1 MTSRLNTSRSTGA
14 KISSTRL
21 FMGLPARSPISERFQ
36 GTIYMTLGCSRS
48 PVTVAVPRSSRS
60 VLGAAFWPDPEAAG
74 AARPADPRAA
84 CAPPV
89 DGPDTA
95 GGAGA
100 VAGPFDVSAR
110 GSPASDCAVDW
121 GGFAA
126 GAAGAGAT
134 GAGAAAAGAVG
145 VAGAGDVVAGA
156 GGCCATAAPD
166 AAQHS

>member
-14 KISSTRL
+14 KISSTKL

-60 VLGAAFWPDPEAAG
+60 VFGAAFWPDPEAAG

-89 DGPDTA
+89 DGPDAA

-100 VAGPFDVSAR
+100 VAGSFDVSAR

-121 GGFAA
+121 GAFAA
-126 GAAGAGAT
+126 GA
-134 GAGAAAAGAVG
+134 AGAAAAGAVG

-156 GGCCATAAPD
+156 
-166 AAQHS
+166 